1 MGTPQPAP
9 RRCGPAPAPRVWAEG
24 WKQHVSPLA
33 RCSASMTTRRE
44 TEARGRN
51 QAERETFIYQG
62 KGAFPPA
69 TQGNHPPSPKHLPA
83 SEGFGGSP
91 APRCQ
96 GSSLPKWWERDG
108 DTPGGGVGGV
118 ICHYPRFHPPHR
130 EQAGSP
136 LGKAA
141 PPPPQ
146 GDVPCQPVTPQ
157 GWGKPMAAPL
167 PMVCQTHP
175 STCCLLPR
183 GQAGIRQLFFKAE
196 GKYPPWG

>member
-69 TQGNHPPSPKHLPA
+69 TQGNHLPSPKHLPA

-141 PPPPQ
+141 PPPP
-146 GDVPCQPVTPQ
+146 
-157 GWGKPMAAPL
+157 
-167 PMVCQTHP
+167 
-175 STCCLLPR
+175 PR
-183 GQAGIRQLFFKAE
+183 GCPMPACDPPGMGEAHGSPSPHGLPDSPLHVLPAPKGAGRDQAAFFQ
-196 GKYPPWG
+196 GRG